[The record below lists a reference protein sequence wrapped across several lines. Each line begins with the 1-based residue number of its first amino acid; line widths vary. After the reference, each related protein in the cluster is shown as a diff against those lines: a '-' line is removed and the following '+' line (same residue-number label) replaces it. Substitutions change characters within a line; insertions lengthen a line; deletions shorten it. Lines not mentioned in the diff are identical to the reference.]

1 MDRKEIKEAAKAK
14 IKGNL
19 WKILWPTIA
28 IGIVASI
35 PSFITGFKDGFTSAM
50 NNTTTTNMSPGIAI
64 LTMILTII
72 CEIAMIAY
80 KKYILNFTRTGKC
93 DFQDIIN
100 CLKEKWVN
108 IIVSSLVMGLLITL
122 ASLLFVIP
130 GVILALAYTMVPY
143 LVVDTKLTGIDPLK
157 KSREMMKGYKG
168 DYFVFILSFFGWI
181 ILACCTCGI
190 LLIWL
195 APYMEVAEAI
205 YYDKLKEKTKIGY
218 SLD

>member
-35 PSFITGFKDGFTSAM
+35 PSFILGFKDGFTEAM

-64 LTMILTII
+64 LTVILTII
-72 CEIAMIAY
+72 CGIATIAY
-80 KKYILNFTRTGKC
+80 KKYVLNFTRTGKC
-93 DFQDIIN
+93 DFKDIIE
-100 CLKEKWVN
+100 CLKARWLN
-108 IIVSSLVMGLLITL
+108 IFIAELVMGILISL
-122 ASLLFVIP
+122 ASLLLVVP
-130 GVILALAYTMVPY
+130 GIILALAYTMVPY
-143 LVVDTKLTGIDPLK
+143 LVVDTELSGIDTLK

-168 DYFVFILSFFGWI
+168 DYFVFMLSFFGWI

-195 APYMEVAEAI
+195 APYMEVAQAI
-205 YYDKLKEKTKIGY
+205 YYDKLKEKTKVA
-218 SLD
+218 

>member
-28 IGIVASI
+28 IGAVTSLVTTIFAPNGTTYTIVPETMAVTYNSV
-35 PSFITGFKDGFTSAM
+35 
-50 NNTTTTNMSPGIAI
+50 SPVATLIISLVGIVCGIA
-64 LTMILTII
+64 T
-72 CEIAMIAY
+72 IAY
-80 KKYILNFTRTGKC
+80 KKYVLNFTRTGKC
-93 DFQDIIN
+93 DFKDIIE
-100 CLKEKWVN
+100 CLKAKWLN
-108 IIVSSLVMGLLITL
+108 IFIAELVMGLLIGL
-122 ASLLFVIP
+122 ASLLLVVP
-130 GVILALAYTMVPY
+130 GIILALAYTMVPY
-143 LVVDTKLTGIDPLK
+143 LVVDTELGGVDTLK

-168 DYFVFILSFFGWI
+168 DYFVFMLSFFGWI

-205 YYDKLKEKTKIGY
+205 YYDKLKEKTKVA
-218 SLD
+218 